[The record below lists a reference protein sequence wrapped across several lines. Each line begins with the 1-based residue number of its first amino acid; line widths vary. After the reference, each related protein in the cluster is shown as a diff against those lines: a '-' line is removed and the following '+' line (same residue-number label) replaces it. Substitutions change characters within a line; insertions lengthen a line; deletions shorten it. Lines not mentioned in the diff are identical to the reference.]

1 MSKTLSIAFSIAL
14 MGAASLSQAFTLATA
29 ADPTSCYPGSGMF
42 FTGYNEISGEWT
54 GSGLNLII
62 PKTGM
67 TYENVSFKMDSVFQS
82 GSQGEYGPGSLTFY
96 TDCTDNLLTF
106 SWDKSYVYAPFGFG
120 ASDFTAGATPKFSNV
135 SVHGDAV
142 SDLGEL
148 TNVQFA
154 FSFANPYNGGDYNS
168 YSAAFTSSAEAVPEP
183 ASLALIAAGVAAV
196 ASRRRKSA

>member
-29 ADPTSCYPGSGMF
+29 ADPTSCYPGSAMF
-42 FTGYNEISGEWT
+42 YTGYNEISGEWT

-62 PKTGM
+62 PETGM
-67 TYENVSFKMDSVFQS
+67 TYENVSFRMDSVYKS
-82 GSQGEYGPGSLTFY
+82 GSHGEYGPGSLTFY

-106 SWDKSYVYAPFGFG
+106 TWDKSYVYAPFGFG
-120 ASDFTAGATPKFSNV
+120 ASDFNSGANPTYGNV
-135 SVHGDAV
+135 SVHGDAIAG
-142 SDLGEL
+142 LGEF

-183 ASLALIAAGVAAV
+183 ASLALIAAGVAA
-196 ASRRRKSA
+196 AAARRRKRA